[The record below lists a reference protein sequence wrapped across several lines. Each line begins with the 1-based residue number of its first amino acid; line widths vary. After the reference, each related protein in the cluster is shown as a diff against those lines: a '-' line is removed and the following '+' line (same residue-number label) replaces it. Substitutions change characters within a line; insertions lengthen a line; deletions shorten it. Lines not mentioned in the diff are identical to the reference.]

1 MRERERE
8 RESERE
14 RERMERKKCIIKIS
28 VPLFV
33 KSACVIH
40 CALIK
45 SRQGKERTVLNSSTP
60 EVSGN
65 MPADGSGGR
74 L

>member
-1 MRERERE
+1 MRRREGE

-14 RERMERKKCIIKIS
+14 RGRENGERKKCIIKIS

-45 SRQGKERTVLNSSTP
+45 SREGKERTVLNSSTP

-65 MPADGSGGR
+65 MPADGS
-74 L
+74 